1 MYQIDNQS
9 RIPVYEQI
17 IRQVEQYVLA
27 GILEKDHQ
35 LPSVRAL
42 SLQLHL
48 NPNTVQK
55 AYAELE
61 RRQVIYTASGVG
73 CFVSGAAVNLLRE
86 ERRGRLSQLKPA
98 IRELRL
104 SGVTQQEIEAQVR
117 AVYKEET
124 Q

>member
-17 IRQVEQYVLA
+17 IRQVEQYILT
-27 GILEKDHQ
+27 GILKENDQ
-35 LPSVRAL
+35 LPSVRSM

-55 AYAELE
+55 AYTELE
-61 RRQVIYTASGVG
+61 RRRMIYTTSGVG
-73 CFVSGAAVNLLRE
+73 CFVSGEAGDILRAA
-86 ERRGRLSQLKPA
+86 RRGQLSQLKPV

-104 SGVTQQEIEAQVR
+104 SGVTEQEILAQVR
-117 AVYKEET
+117 AVYEEAEK
-124 Q
+124 